1 MTYPCSGIILSGG
14 LNSRMGGENKA
25 FLSVGGETIM
35 DRLYRTFAGLFDE
48 ILIVT
53 NEPRRYLSW
62 DAMIVTDIFPV
73 RSSLTGIHSGLLHTS
88 KPHAFFAACDTPF
101 LKEDLIRQLLDELE
115 PKLDVVIP
123 VTEKG
128 HQPLCAIYSKR
139 CIKPIERQLKDEE
152 LKILKFFSKVKVK
165 RIPEEQIKSVD
176 SQLVSFF
183 NINTPEELAASDKM
197 LADGLI

>member
-1 MTYPCSGIILSGG
+1 
-14 LNSRMGGENKA
+14 MGGENKA

-35 DRLYRTFAGLFDE
+35 DRLYRTFTGLFDE

-53 NEPRRYLSW
+53 NEPLRYLSW
-62 DAMIVTDIFPV
+62 DAMIVTDIFPI

-88 KPHAFFAACDTPF
+88 TPHAFVAACDTPF
-101 LKEDLIRQLLDELE
+101 LKEALIRELLGELE
-115 PKLDVVIP
+115 PNLDVVIP
-123 VTEKG
+123 VTEDG

-139 CIKPIERQLKDEE
+139 CLKPIERQLKDEV

-165 RIPEEQIKSVD
+165 RIPGEQIKSAD
-176 SQLVSFF
+176 PHLVSFF
-183 NINTPEELAASDKM
+183 NINTPEELVASDKM